1 MDKSKL
7 LILDSPIGKT
17 EIDHLGSPVSV
28 VRMDASKSYSG
39 IPILLQQYI
48 DHSKQEAWQ
57 AIKAKITYTFENL
70 DSALS
75 PLDTETG
82 FSNEIKSRVKKGQKL
97 LFKPNLVNI
106 FTIDPQTHGPDSG
119 SKACTEWAF
128 VAALMRWFH
137 DKLDIS
143 YHQMALGEAATC
155 MPAAASLYSMLNP
168 EKRAVT
174 TEAVIEGK
182 VGDFYGGWGFY
193 FVRKYLKESLE
204 PGRSD
209 DPMQGYE
216 ESLSGTFIP
225 PGIAKEKL
233 MVYDL
238 NRIFDDPSKGR
249 DVDMPDGVNFKSITL
264 HKVVVG
270 GDRQNPEDLEVY
282 PGCILVNVPKL
293 KVHNVALFTNV
304 IKNLGVGLY
313 PMQSAKK
320 GQHKW
325 DYSLPH
331 NPIPG
336 IKGGIPHQVW
346 VPEID
351 LKTGF
356 PATDKAGNSIVTKTG
371 GLTATMIDMIQA
383 VQSSDIYM
391 IHIVDAIE
399 AINQDH
405 QGVLPGTKES
415 EGMAFAGLDP
425 VATDLLCARYMF
437 SNVPLK
443 EALGTE
449 LFDRA
454 GERFPQRVPIPTGDG
469 NNIVTR
475 MGYDCPFS
483 RDRCLEN
490 AEKRGLGVSKY
501 HVVGKDTVTDCPLV
515 SLQGHLGRVTGDTF
529 SDLVTKTL
537 YFDAYKIPWDMQKTI
552 FHYFEAVDKLVGSS
566 LKKEF
571 METFDEDADGIVTYE
586 EFGKKGIFGAFMHL
600 GGNNMSEWGRE
611 QFGYLR
617 GPFLARAK
625 ILKNGDA
632 SWNPQGNSLLKE
644 FSYGAACLVA
654 YRMSLMELEAPDPF
668 LPNLNW
674 GKGKWPS
681 FKLAWYTYLGIAL
694 YGNQFPYK
702 IGFPSLYALAF
713 HYADLTQNQG
723 RYSGRIRNHPD
734 PDGINT
740 YFSCVSSGQE
750 KPLDFTVYIPP
761 GYDKIAG
768 SSTLHVEVT
777 TDRAK
782 ILTATFLGGKEMW
795 AGTLNDHLRE
805 GSADKAAPPQ

>member
-1 MDKSKL
+1 MNKHKP
-7 LILDSPIGKT
+7 LILDSPLGKM
-17 EIDHLGSPVSV
+17 EIDHSGSPVGV

-39 IPILLQQYI
+39 IAKLLQQYI
-48 DHSKQEAWQ
+48 NDSKQEAWE
-57 AIKAKITYTFENL
+57 AIKAKINYTYENL

-75 PLDTETG
+75 PLDTETS
-82 FSNEIKSRVKKGQKL
+82 FSREIKSRVKKGQKL

-106 FTIDPQTHGPDSG
+106 FNIDPQTHGPDSG

-137 DKLDIS
+137 DKVDIS

-155 MPAAASLYSMLNP
+155 MPAAASLYSMLNLGKGP
-168 EKRAVT
+168 VT

-182 VGDFYGGWGFY
+182 AGDFYGGWGFY

-209 DPMQGYE
+209 DPMKGYD

-249 DVDMPDGVNFKSITL
+249 DVDVPDGVNFRSITL

-270 GDRQNPEDLEVY
+270 GDRQDPEDLEAY
-282 PGCILVNVPKL
+282 PGCILVNVPKF
-293 KVHNVALFTNV
+293 KVHAITLFTNV
-304 IKNLGVGLY
+304 IKNLGIGLY
-313 PMQSAKK
+313 PMQAAKD
-320 GQHKW
+320 GQDKW
-325 DYSLPH
+325 DYSVPH

-336 IKGGIPHQVW
+336 MKGALPHQVW

-351 LKTGF
+351 PKTGF
-356 PATDKAGNSIVTKTG
+356 PARDNAGNGIVRKTG
-371 GLTATMIDMIQA
+371 GITATMIDMIQA
-383 VQSSDIYM
+383 VRSLDIYM

-399 AINQDH
+399 GINQDH
-405 QGVLPGTKES
+405 QGLLPGTKEP
-415 EGMAFAGLDP
+415 EGMVFAGLDP

-437 SNVPLK
+437 SNIPFK
-443 EALGTE
+443 EALGVE
-449 LFDRA
+449 LVDKA
-454 GERFPQRVPIPTGDG
+454 GGCFPQQVPIPTADG

-475 MGYDCPFS
+475 MGYDCPLS

-490 AEKRGLGVSKY
+490 AEKRNLGVSKY
-501 HVVGKDTVTDCPLV
+501 YVVGKDAVMDCPLV
-515 SLQGHLGRVTGDTF
+515 SLQGHLGRVTGETF

-537 YFDAYKIPWDMQKTI
+537 YFDVYKMPWDMQETA
-552 FHYFEAVDKLVGSS
+552 FHYFEAVDKLAGSS
-566 LKKEF
+566 LRKKF
-571 METFDEDADGIVTYE
+571 METFDEDGDGIVTYE
-586 EFGKKGIFGAFMHL
+586 EFGKKGVLAAYLHL
-600 GGNNMSEWGRE
+600 GGDNVSESGQE

-617 GPFLARAK
+617 GPFRATAK
-625 ILKNGDA
+625 ILKNGDP
-632 SWNPQGNSLLKE
+632 SWNPQGHSLFKE
-644 FSYGAACLVA
+644 FSYGTACLVA

-668 LPNLNW
+668 LPNLMW

-681 FKLAWYTYLGIAL
+681 FNFSWYIYLGIAL
-694 YGNQFPYK
+694 YGSQFPYK
-702 IGFPSLYALAF
+702 IRFPSLYALVF

-734 PDGINT
+734 PDGIST
-740 YFSCVSSGQE
+740 YFSCVSNGQE
-750 KPLDFTVYIPP
+750 KPLDFTIYIPP

-768 SSTLHVEVT
+768 SNALNVEVT
-777 TDRAK
+777 TDPAK

-795 AGTLNDHLRE
+795 AE
-805 GSADKAAPPQ
+805 I